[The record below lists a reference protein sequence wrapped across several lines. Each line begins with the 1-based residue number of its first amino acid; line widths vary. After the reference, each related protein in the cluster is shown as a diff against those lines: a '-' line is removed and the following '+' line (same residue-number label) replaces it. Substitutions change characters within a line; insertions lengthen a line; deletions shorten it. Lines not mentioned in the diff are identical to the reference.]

1 MPAAALVLI
10 LTAALLHSC
19 WNALTKRARDQFAF
33 LCLAVAVAS
42 ILFLP
47 VTLWALPSGGVPA
60 AAWPFVV
67 ATVVL
72 HALYFY
78 ALGRSYRS
86 GEFSLVYPIA
96 RGLGVALVPVLAAV
110 LLDERPSS
118 LGALGIAFV
127 VVGIVALQWVG
138 RPLDRTDMGGP
149 ERAPQAP
156 LAARGTPAKP
166 WRPSRYA
173 RFLGPGTG
181 WALLTGLTI
190 AAYALVD
197 KAGVSRLH
205 PVPYIGLMFVGS
217 LLLLLPL
224 VLANVGRFRRE
235 WTANWR
241 TILVASA
248 MTLTAYLLVLFAFRL
263 SKVGYVVAAREVS
276 IVVSVVIGRLW
287 FGERRLAAR
296 LAGAGLV
303 LAGVICLALAR

>member
-1 MPAAALVLI
+1 MPTAALVLV
-10 LTAALLHSC
+10 LTAALFHSC
-19 WNALTKRARDQFAF
+19 WNALTKRAHDQFAF
-33 LCLAVAVAS
+33 LCWAVAVAS
-42 ILFLP
+42 VLFLP
-47 VTLWALPSGGVPA
+47 VMLWALPPGGVPPS
-60 AAWPFVV
+60 AWPFVIV
-67 ATVVL
+67 TVVL

-86 GEFSLVYPIA
+86 GEFSLVYPVA
-96 RGLGVALVPVLAAV
+96 RGLGVALVPVLAAIF
-110 LLDERPSS
+110 LDERPSS

-138 RPLDRTDMGGP
+138 RSTAMGGP

-156 LAARGTPAKP
+156 LVARGTPAKP
-166 WRPSRYA
+166 WRPSTYA
-173 RFLGPGTG
+173 SRLGPGTG

-190 AAYALVD
+190 AGYALVD

-217 LLLLLPL
+217 LVLLLPL
-224 VLANVGRFRRE
+224 ALTNVERFRRE

-263 SKVGYVVAAREVS
+263 SKAGYVVAAREVS

-287 FGERRLAAR
+287 FGERRLAGR

>member
-1 MPAAALVLI
+1 MPAAALVLV
-10 LTAALLHSC
+10 LTAALFHSS
-19 WNALTKRARDQFAF
+19 WNALTKQARDQFAF
-33 LCLAVAVAS
+33 LCLAVAVGS
-42 ILFLP
+42 VLFLP

-67 ATVVL
+67 ATIVL
-72 HALYFY
+72 HALYFG

-86 GEFSLVYPIA
+86 GEFSLVYPVA
-96 RGLGVALVPVLAAV
+96 RGLGVALVPVFAAL
-110 LLDERPSS
+110 LLDERPSAV
-118 LGALGIAFV
+118 GALGIALV

-138 RPLDRTDMGGP
+138 RP
-149 ERAPQAP
+149 RATV
-156 LAARGTPAKP
+156 GT
-166 WRPSRYA
+166 R
-173 RFLGPGTG
+173 LGPGTG
-181 WALLTGLTI
+181 WALVTGMTI

-217 LLLLLPL
+217 LLLLLPAA
-224 VLANVGRFRRE
+224 LANVERFRRE

-241 TILVASA
+241 AILVASV

-263 SKVGYVVAAREVS
+263 SKAGYVVAAREVS

-287 FGERRLAAR
+287 FNERHLAAR
-296 LAGAGLV
+296 LAGAALV

>member
-1 MPAAALVLI
+1 MIRPSATRTSAPEMPAAALALVL
-10 LTAALLHSC
+10 AAAVFHSC

-33 LCLAVAVAS
+33 LCSAVGVAS
-42 ILFLP
+42 VLFLP
-47 VTLWALPSGGVPA
+47 VTVWSLPAGGVPA

-67 ATVVL
+67 ATVLV

-110 LLDERPSS
+110 LLDERPSP
-118 LGALGIAFV
+118 LGAAGIGFV
-127 VVGIVALQWVG
+127 VLGIVALQ
-138 RPLDRTDMGGP
+138 
-149 ERAPQAP
+149 RAGATVPPAG
-156 LAARGTPAKP
+156 AR
-166 WRPSRYA
+166 RR
-173 RFLGPGTG
+173 LGPGTG
-181 WALLTGLTI
+181 WALVTGLTI

-217 LLLLLPL
+217 LLLLLPAA
-224 VLANVGRFRRE
+224 LADVGRVRRE
-235 WTANWR
+235 WAANWR
-241 TILVASA
+241 AILVASA

-263 SKVGYVVAAREVS
+263 SKAGYVVAAREVS
-276 IVVSVVIGRLW
+276 IVISVVIGRLW

-296 LAGAGLV
+296 LAGAALV
-303 LAGVICLALAR
+303 LAGVVCLALAR